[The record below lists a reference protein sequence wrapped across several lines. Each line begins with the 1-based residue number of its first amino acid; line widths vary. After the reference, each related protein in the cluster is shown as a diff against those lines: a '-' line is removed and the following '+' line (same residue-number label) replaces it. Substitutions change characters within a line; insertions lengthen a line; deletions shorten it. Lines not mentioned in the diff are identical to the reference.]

1 MHDSIEV
8 AKSMWIQGCKTV
20 KVQVSQIHA
29 DSDKIWENL
38 VCWVIFKKGGGL
50 GMCSTEH
57 QPLVFHIF
65 QAIKNILSNHRT
77 FYE

>member
-1 MHDSIEV
+1 MWKNEHRTNAEKPMWNMHDSIKV

-38 VCWVIFKKGGGL
+38 VCWDCCKNF
-50 GMCSTEH
+50 
-57 QPLVFHIF
+57 VFVD
-65 QAIKNILSNHRT
+65 KTT
-77 FYE
+77 FHTAKSMFS

>member
-1 MHDSIEV
+1 MWKNEHHTNAEKPMWNMHDSIKV

-38 VCWVIFKKGGGL
+38 VCWDIYVWSHK
-50 GMCSTEH
+50 
-57 QPLVFHIF
+57 
-65 QAIKNILSNHRT
+65 ILKLM
-77 FYE
+77 